1 MMPIRHR
8 ARTTRHVVAFAL
20 GTALCLVAGT
30 ARGVDVVET
39 RLFDAL
45 DRFVAGDRPAAFDA
59 LSTLTESHPR
69 FRAARIIHQSL
80 LEADNLR
87 AVLKDLR
94 PRASVSLLEDSTDE
108 AYSRLTYWYERPPR
122 GFLPDVLIEAAPFR
136 TKVLVADATRS
147 RLYLFDWVGDGRW
160 KMRGDWYA
168 SIGRGG
174 TAKRREGDEK
184 TPLGVYFVT
193 MWVPG
198 QHLSDFYGAG
208 ALGLNYPNA
217 WDLRR
222 NRDGYGIWI
231 HGEPRIV
238 STRAPR
244 WTLGC
249 LAISNPGLMALA
261 EELDGQSIPVIIG
274 ERIRWLA
281 PGEHERHRR
290 KWLGRIASR
299 HDGNIA
305 SRELGVYRY
314 PVAAKESAMLL
325 VEYRAAGG
333 DGQPWRQY
341 WRVSGDGK
349 WRVVHESPA
358 AFTDVHFEGLPERL
372 LRNAVR
378 RYAP

>member
-1 MMPIRHR
+1 MMPIGHR
-8 ARTTRHVVAFAL
+8 ARTTGTVVAFAL

-30 ARGVDVVET
+30 ARGVDIVEA

-45 DRFVAGDRPAAFDA
+45 DRFVAGDRPAALDA

-69 FRAARIIHQSL
+69 FRAARLIHQSL

-87 AVLKDLR
+87 AALKDLR
-94 PRASVSLLEDSTDE
+94 PRAPVSLLEDATDE
-108 AYSRLTYWYERPPR
+108 AYSRLTYWFERPPR

-136 TKVLVADATRS
+136 TKVLVADARRS
-147 RLYLFDWVGDGRW
+147 RLYLFDRADGGW
-160 KMRGDWYA
+160 EMRGDWYA

-174 TAKRREGDEK
+174 TAKRREGDRK

-208 ALGLNYPNA
+208 ALGLNYPNP

-222 NRDGYGIWI
+222 NRDGYGVWI

-249 LAISNPGLMALA
+249 LAISNPGLTSLE
-261 EELDGQSIPVIIG
+261 EELGGQSIPVIIG

-290 KWLGRIASR
+290 EWLARIASR
-299 HDGNIA
+299 HDGKIA
-305 SRELGVYRY
+305 GRELGVYRY

-325 VEYRAAGG
+325 VEFRDAREG
-333 DGQPWRQY
+333 DRPWRQY
-341 WRVSGDGK
+341 WQEDAGGN
-349 WRVVHESPA
+349 WRVVHEGPA

-372 LRNAVR
+372 LRTAVQ

>member
-1 MMPIRHR
+1 MPISHR
-8 ARTTRHVVAFAL
+8 ARVMGRIAAFVL
-20 GTALCLVAGT
+20 GTALCLVSGAV
-30 ARGVDVVET
+30 RGVDVVEAQ
-39 RLFDAL
+39 LFDAI
-45 DRFVAGDRPAAFDA
+45 DRFVAGDRPAAFDVLSA
-59 LSTLTESHPR
+59 LTANHPR
-69 FRAARIIHQSL
+69 FRAARLIHESL
-80 LEADNLR
+80 LEADNVR
-87 AVLKDLR
+87 AALEDLT
-94 PRASVSLLEDSTDE
+94 PRAPVNPLEDSTDE
-108 AYSRLTYWYERPPR
+108 AYSRLTYWFERPPR
-122 GFLPDVLIEAAPFR
+122 GFLPDVVIEAAAFR
-136 TKVLVADATRS
+136 TKVLVADTRRS
-147 RLYLFDWVGDGRW
+147 RLYLFERVDGGWER
-160 KMRGDWYA
+160 RGDWYA

-198 QHLSDFYGAG
+198 QHLSEFYGAG

-249 LAISNPGLMALA
+249 LAISNPALTALA

-281 PGEHERHRR
+281 PGEHERHR
-290 KWLGRIASR
+290 KEWLARIASR
-299 HDGNIA
+299 HGGNIA

-325 VEYRAAGG
+325 VEFRSTLAGG
-333 DGQPWRQY
+333 RPWRQY
-341 WRVSGDGK
+341 WREDAGGN

-358 AFTDVHFEGLPERL
+358 AFSEVHFEGLPKRL
-372 LRNAVR
+372 QRNGVQ

>member
-1 MMPIRHR
+1 MIPIGHR
-8 ARTTRHVVAFAL
+8 GRTTGTVVAFAL
-20 GTALCLVAGT
+20 GTALCLVSGT
-30 ARGVDVVET
+30 ARGVDDVEA

-59 LSTLTESHPR
+59 LSTLTANHPR
-69 FRAARIIHQSL
+69 FRAARLIHESL

-87 AVLKDLR
+87 AALKDLR
-94 PRASVSLLEDSTDE
+94 PRATVSLLEDATDE
-108 AYSRLTYWYERPPR
+108 AYSRLAYWFERPPR

-136 TKVLVADATRS
+136 TKVLVADARRS
-147 RLYLFDWVGDGRW
+147 RLYFFDRAGGDW
-160 KMRGDWYA
+160 EMRGDWYA

-174 TAKRREGDEK
+174 TAKRREGDRK

-249 LAISNPGLMALA
+249 LAISNPGLTALA

-281 PGEHERHRR
+281 PGARERHREV
-290 KWLGRIASR
+290 WLARIASR
-299 HDGNIA
+299 HDGNVA
-305 SRELGVYRY
+305 GRELGVYRY

-325 VEYRAAGG
+325 VEFRDAREGG
-333 DGQPWRQY
+333 RPWRQY
-341 WRVSGDGK
+341 WREDAGGN
-349 WRVVHESPA
+349 WRVVHEGPA
-358 AFTDVHFEGLPERL
+358 TFTDVHFEGLPERL
-372 LRNAVR
+372 LRDGVR